1 MDLADRFLLLAVA
14 ADNDGWPL
22 AEDDQPR
29 VPSAYR
35 RGAAAALLAEL
46 VLQNRVTPGTR
57 ATVLDPAAT
66 GDAELDA
73 ALDAVGPDG
82 RRASRCVALIA
93 AARPDLARLQG
104 MRTRGLL
111 HTYPG
116 RGGQRLFVRENTT
129 ALDLVVAPLH
139 TALRTRRC
147 DEPTAALLNLLRAS
161 RLHRFWLKGLPP
173 AERDRR
179 LRELTRSPAR

>member
-22 AEDDQPR
+22 AADDQPR
-29 VPSAYR
+29 VPAAYR

-46 VLQNRVTPGTR
+46 VLRSRVTPGRR
-57 ATVLDPAAT
+57 AAVLDPAAT

-82 RRASRCVALIA
+82 RRVPRCVTAIA
-93 AARPDLARLQG
+93 AARPELARLHG
-104 MRTRGLL
+104 MCTRGLL

-139 TALRTRRC
+139 TALRARHC
-147 DEPTAALLNLLRAS
+147 DEPTRALLDLLRAS